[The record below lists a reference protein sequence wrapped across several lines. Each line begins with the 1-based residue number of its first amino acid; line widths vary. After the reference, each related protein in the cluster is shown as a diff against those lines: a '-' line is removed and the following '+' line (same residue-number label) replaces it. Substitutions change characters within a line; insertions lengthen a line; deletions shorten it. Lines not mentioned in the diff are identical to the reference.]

1 MQGKGR
7 ERTRHGTEAASR
19 KKRVK
24 NDLAALAARALM
36 IMKIMLQ
43 HNDDDDEVEVEKE
56 GRREGRAKI

>member
-1 MQGKGR
+1 
-7 ERTRHGTEAASR
+7 
-19 KKRVK
+19 
-24 NDLAALAARALM
+24 M